1 MQIYVEKTGPDFF
14 LSSLESYLLDE
25 RFADGEIV
33 AQGRRFPIHRP
44 LLATIS
50 PFLAPDLWSSDLIV
64 LPETSVEA
72 LEAFLRLLYSGQ
84 TGTIHPET
92 HYELSRLLRS
102 IQATKI
108 VDVPLLELKPRK
120 ESRKRPRPSAQITKR
135 PSTTKEVEL
144 SCEMDSDPF
153 IPLTE
158 DEFSNAL
165 EEPKKPER
173 KLVTKTYQEK
183 YDIIKFYEAHP
194 EMKKVELAK
203 MFGLPRGTM
212 SEILKHRHKIID
224 TVENSITRKP
234 LTKRV
239 KAVSYDCVDS
249 ALISWYHQETLITDV
264 RITRDILLQ
273 KARSLAAEF
282 GLEEANKI
290 SRSWIERFKS
300 RYGLTRPPKPSV
312 PHVESHTV
320 EISVI
325 QSDTSL
331 C

>member
-1 MQIYVEKTGPDFF
+1 MWKKTGPDFF

-64 LPETSVEA
+64 LPETK
-72 LEAFLRLLYSGQ
+72 
-84 TGTIHPET
+84 T

-158 DEFSNAL
+158 DEFSNTL

-194 EMKKVELAK
+194 EMKK
-203 MFGLPRGTM
+203 GGT
-212 SEILKHRHKIID
+212 R
-224 TVENSITRKP
+224 
-234 LTKRV
+234 
-239 KAVSYDCVDS
+239 
-249 ALISWYHQETLITDV
+249 
-264 RITRDILLQ
+264 
-273 KARSLAAEF
+273 
-282 GLEEANKI
+282 
-290 SRSWIERFKS
+290 
-300 RYGLTRPPKPSV
+300 
-312 PHVESHTV
+312 
-320 EISVI
+320 
-325 QSDTSL
+325 
-331 C
+331 